1 MVVNP
6 HIKFTYEDYKNIPE
20 SETKRYELLG
30 GELLMAP
37 APIPYHQNIS
47 RKLFYSI
54 YEHTRENDLGE
65 VYYSPI
71 DVVLSNE
78 DVVQPDIVFI
88 RKDRLSIIREEAIHG
103 APDLLIEILSPS
115 TAERDRTLKKTLYAR
130 SGVKEFWITDPV
142 TKTIE
147 VFTLTPQ
154 GYQLFKRFEV
164 GQTLTSPLLT
174 HLEIPLKQIF

>member
-1 MVVNP
+1 MQ
-6 HIKFTYEDYKNIPE
+6 HK
-20 SETKRYELLG
+20 
-30 GELLMAP
+30 
-37 APIPYHQNIS
+37 
-47 RKLFYSI
+47 
-54 YEHTRENDLGE
+54 

-88 RKDRLSIIREEAIHG
+88 SKDRLSIIREEAIHG

-130 SGVKEFWITDPV
+130 SGVKEFWIVDPV
-142 TKTIE
+142 TKAIE

-164 GQTLTSPLLT
+164 SQMLSSPLLAGM
-174 HLEIPLKQIF
+174 EIPLSEIF